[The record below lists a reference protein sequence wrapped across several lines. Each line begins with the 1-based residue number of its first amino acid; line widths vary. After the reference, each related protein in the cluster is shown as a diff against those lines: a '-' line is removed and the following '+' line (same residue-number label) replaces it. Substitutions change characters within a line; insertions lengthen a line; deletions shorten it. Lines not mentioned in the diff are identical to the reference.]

1 LTLRAIYLTL
11 HTHGVG
17 FFGRHA
23 VQGAWVR
30 SGVLVG
36 AAELI
41 GELGGDVHVVCL
53 AAQLDPAALVA
64 RDLPVPAAAVTS
76 FLEAAAE
83 HCACDSFGLRL
94 AALQDLT
101 VLGPLWV
108 LMRSGA
114 TVGVLLDNLTRYFVI
129 FTTGAL
135 VGAER
140 VEQGLFVTYS
150 TASGISTGDRQIIEL
165 GLALL
170 CAEMRLHAPP
180 GWQPA
185 AVQLRHKA
193 PADATLHRRAFGS
206 ALAFNQDR
214 NAVLIDNDLLAG
226 PTLSG
231 DARSGRVAR
240 AILEQRALQRP
251 SQTALR
257 VEGVVRA
264 LLPFSDC
271 TIDAVAL
278 ALHMSQRTMQRQ
290 LAEAGANF
298 QQVRDRVRA
307 DLALKYVR
315 QSALQFAEI
324 SEILGFSEPSAFT
337 RSFRRWHACSPR
349 DARKAPVPA
358 SG

>member
-1 LTLRAIYLTL
+1 MRAALTTLAFVRFGLRSASGRDSSAVRGKSNRRMLGSADRRSLTLRAIYLTL
-11 HTHGVG
+11 DTHGVG

-41 GELGGDVHVVCL
+41 SELGGDVHVVCL

-76 FLEAAAE
+76 FLEAAE

-114 TVGVLLDNLTRYFVI
+114 TVGELLDNLTRYFVI

-150 TASGISTGDRQIIEL
+150 TASGISTDDRQIIEL
-165 GLALL
+165 GLALP

-193 PADATLHRRAFGS
+193 PPMRRCIAALS
-206 ALAFNQDR
+206 A
-214 NAVLIDNDLLAG
+214 
-226 PTLSG
+226 
-231 DARSGRVAR
+231 ARSR
-240 AILEQRALQRP
+240 
-251 SQTALR
+251 S
-257 VEGVVRA
+257 
-264 LLPFSDC
+264 
-271 TIDAVAL
+271 
-278 ALHMSQRTMQRQ
+278 
-290 LAEAGANF
+290 
-298 QQVRDRVRA
+298 
-307 DLALKYVR
+307 
-315 QSALQFAEI
+315 
-324 SEILGFSEPSAFT
+324 T
-337 RSFRRWHACSPR
+337 RIATPC
-349 DARKAPVPA
+349 
-358 SG
+358 